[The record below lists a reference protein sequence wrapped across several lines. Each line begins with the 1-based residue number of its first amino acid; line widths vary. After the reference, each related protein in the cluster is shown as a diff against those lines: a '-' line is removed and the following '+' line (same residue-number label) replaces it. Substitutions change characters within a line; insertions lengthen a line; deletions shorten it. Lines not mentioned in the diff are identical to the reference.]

1 MDWTEGYLTEGYIF
15 GYFRELSADNL
26 RLACLSA
33 GLAPPASKPLR
44 YLELGYG
51 QGIPI
56 NIHAAAAPG
65 EYWGTDFNPTQTAF
79 ALSLAD
85 AADSG
90 VVLLNDSFSELAA
103 RTDLP
108 KFDIIA
114 LHGIWT
120 WVSEENH
127 RIIVDII
134 RRNLEPGGAVYISYN
149 CLPGWAPAAPLRHLV
164 KLYGELASSDVASVE
179 DKLIAG
185 ARFTQQVADAG
196 AHYFRDHPNVVEVL
210 NSLIATDPHYL
221 SHEYFTRAWYLMT
234 FSDMARTLGDAKL
247 TFATSAT
254 LFEHVDSINFSS
266 QGRNLLASI
275 GNPVLGQSVRD
286 YLVNQQFRRDI
297 FINGPRQLAASERWE
312 LLRAEMFV
320 LASNPDDIPMRLITP
335 CGEIKLKE
343 EIYRPLIEA
352 LAEEN
357 YAPKTLGQLA
367 SHGKLGPLGISAI
380 FEALLILTGSN
391 HVYLAREP
399 TAESRRHCSALNRYI
414 YEMARSEGQVN
425 HIASPVTGSG
435 IYVNRT
441 EQLLLLAG
449 QLGKETAADKAAY
462 LTELVTA
469 QGLSF
474 TKDQKALMTS
484 EEIGAALTRDA
495 TVFAQ
500 KRLPIFK
507 ALGII

>member
-1 MDWTEGYLTEGYIF
+1 MNWTEGYLTEGYIF
-15 GYFRELSADNL
+15 GYFRELSPDNL

-33 GLAPPASKPLR
+33 GLAPPTAKPLR

-79 ALSLAD
+79 AHSLAD
-85 AADSG
+85 GAGSD

-103 RTDLP
+103 RSELP

-134 RRNLEPGGAVYISYN
+134 KRNLQAGGVVYISYN

-164 KLYGELASSDVASVE
+164 KLYGELASSDIASVE

-185 ARFTQQVADAG
+185 AKFTQQVVDAG

-221 SHEYFTRAWYLMT
+221 SHEYFTKAWYLMT
-234 FSDMARTLGDAKL
+234 FSDMARTLGNAKL

-254 LFEHVDSINFSS
+254 IFEHVDSINFSS
-266 QGRNLLASI
+266 QGQGLLAKI
-275 GNPVLGQSVRD
+275 GNPILRQSVRD

-297 FINGPRQLAASERWE
+297 FINGPRQLAPSERWE
-312 LLRAEMFV
+312 MLRAELFV
-320 LASNPDDIPMRLITP
+320 LASNPDDIPMRIISPT
-335 CGEIKLKE
+335 GEIKLKE
-343 EIYRPLIEA
+343 QIYRPLIEV

-367 SHGKLGPLGISAI
+367 GHGKLRSLEISEI
-380 FEALLILTGSN
+380 FEALLVLTGS
-391 HVYLAREP
+391 R
-399 TAESRRHCSALNRYI
+399 
-414 YEMARSEGQVN
+414 
-425 HIASPVTGSG
+425 
-435 IYVNRT
+435 
-441 EQLLLLAG
+441 
-449 QLGKETAADKAAY
+449 
-462 LTELVTA
+462 
-469 QGLSF
+469 
-474 TKDQKALMTS
+474 
-484 EEIGAALTRDA
+484 
-495 TVFAQ
+495 
-500 KRLPIFK
+500 
-507 ALGII
+507 